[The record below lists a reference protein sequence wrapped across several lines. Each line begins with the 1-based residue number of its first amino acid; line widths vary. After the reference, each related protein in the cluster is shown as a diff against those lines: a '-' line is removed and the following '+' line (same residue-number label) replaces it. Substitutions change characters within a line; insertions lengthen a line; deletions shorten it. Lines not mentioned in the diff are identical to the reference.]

1 MVSQNKNII
10 SLVIPA
16 FNEEKNIGQTLKYL
30 KKILA
35 KQNFN
40 YEIIVVDDG
49 SEDNTYK
56 ISKKLKVKVIKLKK
70 NYGKGKALQIGMQ
83 KAKGN
88 ILVMLDADLKESVGE
103 IIKLIKPVQ
112 ENKCDLAIAKFK
124 NAGISGGFG
133 ILKNFAKWAVKILG
147 GQYIEFPLS
156 GQRAFKKEVFTK
168 IKKFEKGYGIET
180 AFTIDALRA
189 GFKILEVDTNF
200 KQRTFGKSL
209 KGFLHRGKQFWEI
222 GKVIAR
228 RV

>member
-1 MVSQNKNII
+1 MDLPNTNYI
-10 SLVIPA
+10 SIVIPA

-30 KKILA
+30 KNFLTT
-35 KQNFN
+35 QNFN

-49 SEDNTYK
+49 SQDNTFAVSKDYK
-56 ISKKLKVKVIKLKK
+56 VRVIKLKK

-83 KAKGN
+83 KAQGD
-88 ILVMLDADLKESVGE
+88 ILVMLDADLKESVME
-103 IIKLIKPVQ
+103 VIKLIKPVI
-112 ENKCDLAIAKFK
+112 ENKCDMAIAKFK
-124 NAGISGGFG
+124 HTGGG
-133 ILKNFAKWAVKILG
+133 GLGVLKNFAKLSVKILG

-180 AFTIDALRA
+180 GFTIDTLRT
-189 GFKILEVDTNF
+189 GFKILEVETSF

-209 KGFLHRGKQFWEI
+209 KGFLHRGKQMWEI
-222 GKVIAR
+222 GKVVGR